1 MCTFTNRTAVKKK
14 LIFVVIRKALGI
26 NSLISKATFPQPRNR
41 QYFKITF
48 GVKVD
53 KEGKH
58 IYFKKKN
65 TLCEGKLIITFT
77 IRKLVTKKLTKKSKK
92 GGRKKKKREK
102 SMEERITGTF
112 KSVLSI
118 LRTKILSQLLDL
130 SSRNV
135 ITMRKTY
142 KQSMNTHLPYLGN
155 SSYVHIV

>member
-65 TLCEGKLIITFT
+65 ALCEGKLIITFT
-77 IRKLVTKKLTKKSKK
+77 IRKLVTVK
-92 GGRKKKKREK
+92 
-102 SMEERITGTF
+102 
-112 KSVLSI
+112 
-118 LRTKILSQLLDL
+118 
-130 SSRNV
+130 N
-135 ITMRKTY
+135 
-142 KQSMNTHLPYLGN
+142 
-155 SSYVHIV
+155 